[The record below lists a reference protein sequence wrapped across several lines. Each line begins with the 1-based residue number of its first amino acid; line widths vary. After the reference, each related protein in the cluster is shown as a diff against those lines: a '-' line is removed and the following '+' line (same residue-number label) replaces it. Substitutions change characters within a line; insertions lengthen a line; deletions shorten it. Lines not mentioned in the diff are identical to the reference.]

1 MDSHERQE
9 ENTDGPGDKMQCHY
23 MPWRE
28 INIRIATNDRSSQK
42 QQQKLRISLKSYE
55 LHASKGIQT
64 QLFWRD
70 SIKEQVPTV
79 FGQIASKM
87 IFVLTLL
94 VCVLTQ
100 SLIEGK
106 N

>member
-1 MDSHERQE
+1 MSLSAIGKEF
-9 ENTDGPGDKMQCHY
+9 
-23 MPWRE
+23 
-28 INIRIATNDRSSQK
+28 NIRIATNDRSSQK

-55 LHASKGIQT
+55 LHSSKGVQT